1 MIDSIRKSNAFQS
14 DVQRYTKLISQLPD
28 GQDKVEMNKLLST
41 LIHEVKKMDDL
52 HEEFIYNKQMSSL
65 GTEFRDK
72 IQLIRKQ
79 LENKVKEVQNLIKN
93 THQG

>member
-14 DVQRYTKLISQLPD
+14 DVQRYTNIISQLPD

-72 IQLIRKQ
+72 IQNIRRQ
-79 LENKVKEVQNLIKN
+79 LETKAKEAQILLKAS
-93 THQG
+93 Q